1 MPLQT
6 VGSAR
11 IANSAIIT
19 EKIANNSV
27 TTDKV
32 ADYSI
37 TASKLANNATFFTGY
52 IYDLDDVSYL
62 TDGITN
68 IFPLTY
74 NTANVSV
81 PSPWNLMVS
90 ISGLVQAA
98 YANTIETLWMSHV
111 TSSSKGYTLDSS
123 GNIVFADP
131 VPAGADL
138 LIRVVPGIPA
148 ANTKVYPFKPVDIF
162 MGY

>member
-6 VGSAR
+6 IGSAR
-11 IANSAIIT
+11 VANSAIT
-19 EKIANNSV
+19 TDKLANNSV
-27 TTDKV
+27 TVDKI

-37 TASKLANNATFFTGY
+37 TAVKVANNATFFSGY

-68 IFPLTY
+68 KFPLTY

-81 PSPWNLMVS
+81 SSPWNLMVS

-98 YANTIETLWMSHV
+98 YANTQETVWLSYV
-111 TSSSKGYTLDSS
+111 SSATKGYTLDSS
-123 GNIVFADP
+123 GNIVFADS
-131 VPAGADL
+131 VPAGSDVM
-138 LIRVVPGIPA
+138 IRVVPGTPTPNA
-148 ANTKVYPFKPVDIF
+148 KVYPFKPTDIL